1 MEMTK
6 YSVDADILEN
16 SYVDKMAN
24 ANFLFEQERNTIK
37 LNSFISECLCIAEGG
52 NIYDGIKAIN
62 EGISDKAE
70 SAWDK
75 VMDFLRR
82 MWGKFVE
89 NMTNLFNSNGYYLE
103 KYKDIILKKPIKFT
117 EKITMPNYFN
127 GIKNIVGVKI
137 PLLNVQ
143 SLERIPLNAEDKTG
157 MDNLRTEFMNA
168 WRNGKPADNP
178 NGKEFK
184 AWAVD
189 YFKGLGTGEVDFTAS
204 QINMTDMY
212 NFCHD
217 SKNITSTLEKDK
229 SAIERA
235 SKEFADEVKNVM
247 SKADKDGY
255 NTNDT
260 GEANDYDKAE
270 GKLVHTN
277 GSNYTYTITVN
288 NQVKSYNATSKKV
301 DGKWGVYLGNDYP
314 GNKSLVGELKDIVTN
329 DPNYE
334 LANKKSEEQQKTDNK
349 GTGNTAETTSNP
361 KINTNGNQRASNN
374 AKTSTKINTNGN
386 QRADNNAKTSGKTTE
401 APQVP
406 NLTGRGSVNSAYNQK
421 IKEESAF
428 IYSRVFDRYITEDEV
443 TYSGNG
449 DTTNN
454 TGTGG
459 GGTTAAAVTRA
470 NSADANANGRY
481 DVKGA
486 VNVKSTDKTI
496 EDKAKVWLGIA
507 TEVVTAKMTAVDAIN
522 KSFMQIIKNHVQY
535 YVGRTNIENDQA
547 ASQGTNYNNQSTGQD
562 NQAPAG
568 EKTGGQPEGQPQPD
582 SGGQPPADQNNK

>member
-6 YSVDADILEN
+6 YPVDADILEN
-16 SYVDKMAN
+16 SYVDKMAY

-37 LNSFISECLCIAEGG
+37 LNAFISECLCIAEGG

-62 EGISDKAE
+62 EGISDKAG

-235 SKEFADEVKNVM
+235 NKEFADEVKNVM

-260 GEANDYDKAE
+260 GEANDYDKAK
-270 GKLVHTN
+270 GNLVHTN

-288 NQVKSYNATSKKV
+288 NQVKSYNATSKKG
-301 DGKWGVYLGNDYP
+301 DQGWGIYLGNDYP
-314 GNKSLVGELKDIVTN
+314 GNKSLVGKELDAA
-329 DPNYE
+329 DPNLK
-334 LANKKSEEQQKTDNK
+334 LANEEKEAAEKQAAADAAKKKE
-349 GTGNTAETTSNP
+349 AETTSNS
-361 KINTNGNQRASNN
+361 KINTNGNQ
-374 AKTSTKINTNGN
+374 K
-386 QRADNNAKTSGKTTE
+386 ADNNAKTSGKTTE
-401 APQVP
+401 APQAL
-406 NLTGRGSVNSAYNQK
+406 NLTGRGSVNSAYNVHK
-421 IKEESAF
+421 NSAL

-454 TGTGG
+454 TGTGGG

-496 EDKAKVWLGIA
+496 EDKANVWLGIA
-507 TEVVTAKMTAVDAIN
+507 TEVVTAKMTAVEAIN

-547 ASQGTNYNNQSTGQD
+547 ARQGTNYNNQSTGQD
-562 NQAPAG
+562 NKAPAG
-568 EKTGGQPEGQPQPD
+568 GNTNGQPA

>member
-6 YSVDADILEN
+6 YPVDADILEN
-16 SYVDKMAN
+16 SYVDKMAY

-37 LNSFISECLCIAEGG
+37 LNAFISECLCIAEGG

-62 EGISDKAE
+62 EGISDKAG

-127 GIKNIVGVKI
+127 GIKNIVAVKI

-178 NGKEFK
+178 NGNEFK

-235 SKEFADEVKNVM
+235 NKEFADEVKNVM

-260 GEANDYDKAE
+260 GDANEYDKAK
-270 GKLVHTN
+270 GNLVHTN

-301 DGKWGVYLGNDYP
+301 DGKWGIYLGNDYP
-314 GNKSLVGELKDIVTN
+314 GNKSLVGELKDAN
-329 DPNYE
+329 DPNYN
-334 LANKKSEEQQKTDNK
+334 LAQKEKEAAEKQAAADAAEKKEAETSKEQQATTTPKDNE
-349 GTGNTAETTSNP
+349 TGNGAE
-361 KINTNGNQRASNN
+361 
-374 AKTSTKINTNGN
+374 AKAKKPTST
-386 QRADNNAKTSGKTTE
+386 
-401 APQVP
+401 
-406 NLTGRGSVNSAYNQK
+406 
-421 IKEESAF
+421 EEST
-428 IYSRVFDRYITEDEV
+428 YSRVFGRYITEDEV

-454 TGTGG
+454 TDTGG

-481 DVKGA
+481 NVKGA
-486 VNVKSTDKTI
+486 VNVNSTDKTI
-496 EDKAKVWLGIA
+496 EDKAKIWLGIA

-547 ASQGTNYNNQSTGQD
+547 ASQGTNYNNQSTEK
-562 NQAPAG
+562 NPAEQSSG
-568 EKTGGQPEGQPQPD
+568 GGDTGSEATGGTPEEK
-582 SGGQPPADQNNK
+582 NK

>member
-6 YSVDADILEN
+6 YPVDADILEN
-16 SYVDKMAN
+16 SYVDKMAY

-37 LNSFISECLCIAEGG
+37 LNAFISECLCIAEGG

-62 EGISDKAE
+62 EGISDKAG

-260 GEANDYDKAE
+260 GDANEYDKAK
-270 GKLVHTN
+270 GNLVHTN

-314 GNKSLVGELKDIVTN
+314 GNKSLVGE
-329 DPNYE
+329 
-334 LANKKSEEQQKTDNK
+334 
-349 GTGNTAETTSNP
+349 
-361 KINTNGNQRASNN
+361 
-374 AKTSTKINTNGN
+374 
-386 QRADNNAKTSGKTTE
+386 
-401 APQVP
+401 
-406 NLTGRGSVNSAYNQK
+406 
-421 IKEESAF
+421 
-428 IYSRVFDRYITEDEV
+428 
-443 TYSGNG
+443 
-449 DTTNN
+449 
-454 TGTGG
+454 
-459 GGTTAAAVTRA
+459 
-470 NSADANANGRY
+470 
-481 DVKGA
+481 
-486 VNVKSTDKTI
+486 
-496 EDKAKVWLGIA
+496 
-507 TEVVTAKMTAVDAIN
+507 
-522 KSFMQIIKNHVQY
+522 
-535 YVGRTNIENDQA
+535 
-547 ASQGTNYNNQSTGQD
+547 
-562 NQAPAG
+562 
-568 EKTGGQPEGQPQPD
+568 
-582 SGGQPPADQNNK
+582 

>member
-6 YSVDADILEN
+6 YPVDADILEN
-16 SYVDKMAN
+16 SYVDKMAY

-37 LNSFISECLCIAEGG
+37 LNAFISECLCIAEGG

-89 NMTNLFNSNGYYLE
+89 NMTKLFNSNGYYLE
-103 KYKDIILKKPIKFT
+103 KYKDIILKKPLKFT

-260 GEANDYDKAE
+260 GDANDYDKAD

-301 DGKWGVYLGNDYP
+301 NGKWGVYLGNDYP
-314 GNKSLVGELKDIVTN
+314 GNKSLVSELKDAN
-329 DPNYE
+329 DPNYN
-334 LANKKSEEQQKTDNK
+334 LAQKEKEAADAAKKKEAETPKDNE
-349 GTGNTAETTSNP
+349 TGNGAEAEAKKTTS
-361 KINTNGNQRASNN
+361 T
-374 AKTSTKINTNGN
+374 
-386 QRADNNAKTSGKTTE
+386 
-401 APQVP
+401 
-406 NLTGRGSVNSAYNQK
+406 
-421 IKEESAF
+421 EEST
-428 IYSRVFDRYITEDEV
+428 YSRVFGRYITEDEV
-443 TYSGNG
+443 TYSGNS

-454 TGTGG
+454 TGTDGG

-470 NSADANANGRY
+470 NSADANTNGRY
-481 DVKGA
+481 NVKGA
-486 VNVKSTDKTI
+486 VNVNSTDKTI
-496 EDKAKVWLGIA
+496 EDKAKIWLGIA

-547 ASQGTNYNNQSTGQD
+547 ASQGTNYNNQSTEKK
-562 NQAPAG
+562 PAEQSSG
-568 EKTGGQPEGQPQPD
+568 GGDTDSGATGGTPEEK
-582 SGGQPPADQNNK
+582 NK

>member
-6 YSVDADILEN
+6 YPVDADILEN
-16 SYVDKMAN
+16 SYVDKMAY
-24 ANFLFEQERNTIK
+24 ANFLFEQERNTNK
-37 LNSFISECLCIAEGG
+37 LNAFISECLCIAEGG
-52 NIYDGIKAIN
+52 NIYEGIKAIN

-89 NMTNLFNSNGYYLE
+89 NMTRLFNSNGYYLE
-103 KYKDIILKKPIKFT
+103 KYKDIILKKPLKFT

-137 PLLNVQ
+137 PQITVQ
-143 SLERIPLNAEDKTG
+143 SLDRVPLNTEDKTG
-157 MDNLRTEFMNA
+157 MDNLRTDFMNA
-168 WRNGKPADNP
+168 WRNGKPSDNP
-178 NGKEFK
+178 EGKEFK

-189 YFKGLGTGEVDFTAS
+189 YFKGLGKGEVDFTAS

-217 SKNITSTLEKDK
+217 TKNITSTLEKDK

-235 SKEFADEVKNVM
+235 SKEFADEVKNAM
-247 SKADKDGY
+247 SKADKDGTY
-255 NTNDT
+255 SSNAT

-288 NQVKSYNATSKKV
+288 NQVKSYNATSKKG
-301 DGKWGVYLGNDYP
+301 DQGWGIYLGNDYP
-314 GNKSLVGELKDIVTN
+314 GNKSLAAGLEKIDQA
-329 DPNYE
+329 DPNYK
-334 LANKKSEEQQKTDNK
+334 LAHQPETKTDANGK
-349 GTGNTAETTSNP
+349 GGTP
-361 KINTNGNQRASNN
+361 V
-374 AKTSTKINTNGN
+374 
-386 QRADNNAKTSGKTTE
+386 SGKTSE
-401 APQVP
+401 
-406 NLTGRGSVNSAYNQK
+406 NTGGKA
-421 IKEESAF
+421 EEETPEKGEST
-428 IYSRVFDRYITEDEV
+428 YSRVYGRYITESDNP
-443 TYSGNG
+443 TSGG
-449 DTTNN
+449 N
-454 TGTGG
+454 TSTGGG
-459 GGTTAAAVTRA
+459 GGTTAAAVARA
-470 NSADANANGRY
+470 SSADANTNGRY

-496 EDKAKVWLGIA
+496 EDKANIWLGIA

-535 YVGRTNIENDQA
+535 YVGKTDTEN
-547 ASQGTNYNNQSTGQD
+547 
-562 NQAPAG
+562 NQAPRQGTDYNQPQQNNQASKE
-568 EKTGGQPEGQPQPD
+568 EKTTEQ
-582 SGGQPPADQNNK
+582 PADQADKK

>member
-6 YSVDADILEN
+6 YPVDADILEN
-16 SYVDKMAN
+16 SYVDKMAY

-37 LNSFISECLCIAEGG
+37 LNAFISEYLCIAEGG

-62 EGISDKAE
+62 EGISDKAG

-89 NMTNLFNSNGYYLE
+89 NMTNLFNSNGYCLE

-235 SKEFADEVKNVM
+235 SKEFADEVKNTM

-260 GEANDYDKAE
+260 GDANDYDKAD

-314 GNKSLVGELKDIVTN
+314 GNKSLVGELKDTN
-329 DPNYE
+329 DPNYN
-334 LANKKSEEQQKTDNK
+334 LAQKEKEAADVAKKKE
-349 GTGNTAETTSNP
+349 AETTKEQQATTTP
-361 KINTNGNQRASNN
+361 KNNETGNGAEAE
-374 AKTSTKINTNGN
+374 AKKPTST
-386 QRADNNAKTSGKTTE
+386 
-401 APQVP
+401 
-406 NLTGRGSVNSAYNQK
+406 
-421 IKEESAF
+421 EEST
-428 IYSRVFDRYITEDEV
+428 YSRVFDRYITEDEV

-454 TGTGG
+454 TGTDGG

-470 NSADANANGRY
+470 NSADANTNGRY
-481 DVKGA
+481 NVKGA
-486 VNVKSTDKTI
+486 VNVNSTDKTI
-496 EDKAKVWLGIA
+496 EDKAKIWLGIA

-535 YVGRTNIENDQA
+535 YVGRTNIENDHA
-547 ASQGTNYNNQSTGQD
+547 ASQGTNYNNQSTEKN
-562 NQAPAG
+562 NQTP
-568 EKTGGQPEGQPQPD
+568 TGGNTNGQPA
-582 SGGQPPADQNNK
+582 SEGQPPANQNGGGQ

>member
-6 YSVDADILEN
+6 YPVDADILEN
-16 SYVDKMAN
+16 SYVDKMAY

-37 LNSFISECLCIAEGG
+37 LNAFISECLCIAEGG

-62 EGISDKAE
+62 EGISDKAG

-168 WRNGKPADNP
+168 WKNGKPADNP

-235 SKEFADEVKNVM
+235 NKEFADEVKNVM

-314 GNKSLVGELKDIVTN
+314 GNKSLVGELTDAN
-329 DPNYE
+329 DPNYN
-334 LANKKSEEQQKTDNK
+334 LAQKEKEAAEKQAAADDAAKKKE
-349 GTGNTAETTSNP
+349 AETTSN
-361 KINTNGNQRASNN
+361 
-374 AKTSTKINTNGN
+374 TKINTNGN
-386 QRADNNAKTSGKTTE
+386 QKADNNAKTSGKTTE

-470 NSADANANGRY
+470 NSADATANGRY
-481 DVKGA
+481 NVKGA
-486 VNVKSTDKTI
+486 VNVNSTDKTI
-496 EDKAKVWLGIA
+496 EDKAKIWLGIA

-547 ASQGTNYNNQSTGQD
+547 ASQGTNYNNQSTEKK
-562 NQAPAG
+562 PAEQSSG
-568 EKTGGQPEGQPQPD
+568 GGDTGSEATGGTPEEK
-582 SGGQPPADQNNK
+582 NK

>member
-6 YSVDADILEN
+6 YPVDADILEN
-16 SYVDKMAN
+16 SYVDKMAY

-37 LNSFISECLCIAEGG
+37 LNAFISECLCIAEGG

-62 EGISDKAE
+62 EGISDKAG

-235 SKEFADEVKNVM
+235 NKEFADEVKNVM

-314 GNKSLVGELKDIVTN
+314 GNKSLVGELEDAN
-329 DPNYE
+329 DPNYN
-334 LANKKSEEQQKTDNK
+334 LAQKEKEAAEKQAAADDAAKKKE
-349 GTGNTAETTSNP
+349 AETTSN
-361 KINTNGNQRASNN
+361 
-374 AKTSTKINTNGN
+374 TKINTNGN
-386 QRADNNAKTSGKTTE
+386 QKADNNAKTSGKTTE

-470 NSADANANGRY
+470 NNADANTNGRY
-481 DVKGA
+481 NVKGA
-486 VNVKSTDKTI
+486 VNVNSTDKTI
-496 EDKAKVWLGIA
+496 EDKAKIWLGIA

-547 ASQGTNYNNQSTGQD
+547 ASQGTNYNNQSTEKK
-562 NQAPAG
+562 PAEQSSG
-568 EKTGGQPEGQPQPD
+568 GGDTGSEATGGTPEEK
-582 SGGQPPADQNNK
+582 NK

>member
-6 YSVDADILEN
+6 YPVDADILEN
-16 SYVDKMAN
+16 SYVDKMAY

-37 LNSFISECLCIAEGG
+37 LNAFISECLCIAEGG

-62 EGISDKAE
+62 EGISDKAG

-168 WRNGKPADNP
+168 WKNGKPADNP

-189 YFKGLGTGEVDFTAS
+189 YFKGLGNSEVDFTAS

-235 SKEFADEVKNVM
+235 NKEFADEVKNVM

-260 GEANDYDKAE
+260 GDANEYDKAK

-314 GNKSLVGELKDIVTN
+314 GNKSLVGELKDAN
-329 DPNYE
+329 DPNYN
-334 LANKKSEEQQKTDNK
+334 LAQKEKEAAEKQAAADAAKKKGAETSEGQQATENNE
-349 GTGNTAETTSNP
+349 TGNGTEAEAKKTTSP
-361 KINTNGNQRASNN
+361 
-374 AKTSTKINTNGN
+374 
-386 QRADNNAKTSGKTTE
+386 
-401 APQVP
+401 
-406 NLTGRGSVNSAYNQK
+406 
-421 IKEESAF
+421 EEST
-428 IYSRVFDRYITEDEV
+428 YSRVFDRYITEDEV

-454 TGTGG
+454 TGTGGG

-496 EDKAKVWLGIA
+496 EDKAKIWLGIA

-547 ASQGTNYNNQSTGQD
+547 ASQGTNYNNQSTEKN
-562 NQAPAG
+562 NQTSTG
-568 EKTGGQPEGQPQPD
+568 EKSTEQSSGEGGTPEK
-582 SGGQPPADQNNK
+582 NK

>member
-6 YSVDADILEN
+6 YPVDADILEN
-16 SYVDKMAN
+16 SYVDKMAY

-37 LNSFISECLCIAEGG
+37 LNAFISECLCIAEGG

-89 NMTNLFNSNGYYLE
+89 NMTRLFNSNGYYLE

-235 SKEFADEVKNVM
+235 NKEFADEVKNVM
-247 SKADKDGY
+247 SKAEKDGY

-260 GEANDYDKAE
+260 GDANEYDKAK
-270 GKLVHTN
+270 GNLVHTN

-301 DGKWGVYLGNDYP
+301 DGKWGIYLGNDYP
-314 GNKSLVGELKDIVTN
+314 GNKSLVGELTDAN
-329 DPNYE
+329 DPNYN
-334 LANKKSEEQQKTDNK
+334 LAQKEKEAEPPKVQQATTTTKNNE
-349 GTGNTAETTSNP
+349 TGNGAEV
-361 KINTNGNQRASNN
+361 K
-374 AKTSTKINTNGN
+374 AKEPTST
-386 QRADNNAKTSGKTTE
+386 
-401 APQVP
+401 
-406 NLTGRGSVNSAYNQK
+406 
-421 IKEESAF
+421 EEST
-428 IYSRVFDRYITEDEV
+428 YSRVFDRYITEDEV

-454 TGTGG
+454 TGTDGG

-470 NSADANANGRY
+470 NSANANANGRY

-496 EDKAKVWLGIA
+496 EDKANVWLGIA

-547 ASQGTNYNNQSTGQD
+547 ARQGTNYNNQSTEKK
-562 NQAPAG
+562 PAEQSSG
-568 EKTGGQPEGQPQPD
+568 GGDTGSEATGGTPEEK
-582 SGGQPPADQNNK
+582 NK

>member
-6 YSVDADILEN
+6 YPVDADILEN
-16 SYVDKMAN
+16 SYVDKMAY

-37 LNSFISECLCIAEGG
+37 LNAFISECLCIAEGG

-62 EGISDKAE
+62 EGISDKAG

-314 GNKSLVGELKDIVTN
+314 GNKSLVGELEDAN
-329 DPNYE
+329 DPNYN
-334 LANKKSEEQQKTDNK
+334 LAQKEKEAAEKQAAADAAKKKEAETSEGQQATTTPKDNE
-349 GTGNTAETTSNP
+349 TGNGAE
-361 KINTNGNQRASNN
+361 
-374 AKTSTKINTNGN
+374 AKAKKPTST
-386 QRADNNAKTSGKTTE
+386 
-401 APQVP
+401 
-406 NLTGRGSVNSAYNQK
+406 
-421 IKEESAF
+421 EEST
-428 IYSRVFDRYITEDEV
+428 YSRVFGRYITEDEV

-454 TGTGG
+454 TGTDGG

-481 DVKGA
+481 NVKGA
-486 VNVKSTDKTI
+486 VNVNSTDKTI
-496 EDKAKVWLGIA
+496 EDKAKIWLGIA

-547 ASQGTNYNNQSTGQD
+547 ASQGTNYNNQSTEKK
-562 NQAPAG
+562 PAEQSSG
-568 EKTGGQPEGQPQPD
+568 GGDTGSEATGGTPEEK
-582 SGGQPPADQNNK
+582 NK

>member
-6 YSVDADILEN
+6 YPVDADILEN
-16 SYVDKMAN
+16 SYVDKMAY

-37 LNSFISECLCIAEGG
+37 LNAFISECLCIAEGG

-62 EGISDKAE
+62 EGISDKAG

-189 YFKGLGTGEVDFTAS
+189 YFKGLGTSEVDFTAS

-235 SKEFADEVKNVM
+235 NKEFADEVKNVM

-260 GEANDYDKAE
+260 GDANDYDKAD

-314 GNKSLVGELKDIVTN
+314 GNKSLVGELKDAN
-329 DPNYE
+329 DPNYN
-334 LANKKSEEQQKTDNK
+334 LAQKEKEAAEKQAAADAAKKKE
-349 GTGNTAETTSNP
+349 AETTSNP
-361 KINTNGNQRASNN
+361 KINTNGNQ
-374 AKTSTKINTNGN
+374 K
-386 QRADNNAKTSGKTTE
+386 ADNNAKTSGKTTE
-401 APQVP
+401 TPVV
-406 NLTGRGSVNSAYNQK
+406 NLTGKGNVNSAYNQK
-421 IKEESAF
+421 QKIQDSAF
-428 IYSRVFDRYITEDEV
+428 IYSRVFGRYITEDEV

-454 TGTGG
+454 TGTGGG

-496 EDKAKVWLGIA
+496 EDKANVWLGIA
-507 TEVVTAKMTAVDAIN
+507 TEVVTAKMTAVEAIN

-547 ASQGTNYNNQSTGQD
+547 ASQGTNYNNQSTEKNNQT
-562 NQAPAG
+562 QAPT
-568 EKTGGQPEGQPQPD
+568 EKKTDGQPD
-582 SGGQPPADQNNK
+582 DQAGKK

>member
-6 YSVDADILEN
+6 YPVDADILEN
-16 SYVDKMAN
+16 SYVDKMAY

-37 LNSFISECLCIAEGG
+37 LNAFISECLCIAEGG

-62 EGISDKAE
+62 EGISDKAG

-235 SKEFADEVKNVM
+235 NKEFADEVKNVM

-314 GNKSLVGELKDIVTN
+314 GNKSLVGELEDAN
-329 DPNYE
+329 DPNYN
-334 LANKKSEEQQKTDNK
+334 LAQKEKEAAEKQAAADDAAKKKE
-349 GTGNTAETTSNP
+349 AETTSN
-361 KINTNGNQRASNN
+361 
-374 AKTSTKINTNGN
+374 TKINTNGN
-386 QRADNNAKTSGKTTE
+386 QKADNNAKTSGKTTE

-454 TGTGG
+454 TGTDGG

-496 EDKAKVWLGIA
+496 EDKANVWLGIA
-507 TEVVTAKMTAVDAIN
+507 TEVVTAKMTAVEAIN

-547 ASQGTNYNNQSTGQD
+547 ARQGTNYNTNSNNNNNQQPPT
-562 NQAPAG
+562 QAPAG
-568 EKTGGQPEGQPQPD
+568 GTPVGQPQPAA
-582 SGGQPPADQNNK
+582 GGGAGGEQK

>member
-6 YSVDADILEN
+6 YPVDADILEN
-16 SYVDKMAN
+16 SYVDKMAY

-37 LNSFISECLCIAEGG
+37 LNAFISECLCIAEGG

-168 WRNGKPADNP
+168 WKNGKPADNP

-235 SKEFADEVKNVM
+235 NKEFADEVKNVM
-247 SKADKDGY
+247 SKAEKDGY

-260 GEANDYDKAE
+260 GDANDYDKAD

-314 GNKSLVGELKDIVTN
+314 GNKSLVGELKDAN
-329 DPNYE
+329 DPNYN
-334 LANKKSEEQQKTDNK
+334 LAQKEKEAADAAKKKEAETHKEQQTTTTPKDNE
-349 GTGNTAETTSNP
+349 TGNGAE
-361 KINTNGNQRASNN
+361 AE
-374 AKTSTKINTNGN
+374 AKKPTST
-386 QRADNNAKTSGKTTE
+386 
-401 APQVP
+401 
-406 NLTGRGSVNSAYNQK
+406 
-421 IKEESAF
+421 EEST
-428 IYSRVFDRYITEDEV
+428 YSRVFGRYITEGEV
-443 TYSGNG
+443 TGTDG
-449 DTTNN
+449 GGGTNN
-454 TGTGG
+454 TGTGTDGG

-496 EDKAKVWLGIA
+496 EDKANVWLGIA
-507 TEVVTAKMTAVDAIN
+507 TEVVTAKMTAVEAIN

-547 ASQGTNYNNQSTGQD
+547 ARQGTNYNNQTSTGEKPAEQSSGKE
-562 NQAPAG
+562 NAG
-568 EKTGGQPEGQPQPD
+568 EKEAKGET
-582 SGGQPPADQNNK
+582 PPADQNK

>member
-6 YSVDADILEN
+6 YPVDADILEN
-16 SYVDKMAN
+16 SYVDKMAY

-37 LNSFISECLCIAEGG
+37 LNAFISECLCIAEGG

-62 EGISDKAE
+62 EGISDKAG

-117 EKITMPNYFN
+117 EKITMPNYFD

-235 SKEFADEVKNVM
+235 NKEFADEVKNVM

-260 GEANDYDKAE
+260 GEANDYDKAD

-301 DGKWGVYLGNDYP
+301 GDKWGVYLGNDYP
-314 GNKSLVGELKDIVTN
+314 GNKSLVGEKLDEA
-329 DPNYE
+329 DPNYK
-334 LANKKSEEQQKTDNK
+334 LAHQPENKENNEEKPAGGGDG
-349 GTGNTAETTSNP
+349 GTPNPNP
-361 KINTNGNQRASNN
+361 KPNGDGTPE
-374 AKTSTKINTNGN
+374 KKEST
-386 QRADNNAKTSGKTTE
+386 
-401 APQVP
+401 
-406 NLTGRGSVNSAYNQK
+406 
-421 IKEESAF
+421 
-428 IYSRVFDRYITEDEV
+428 YSRVYGRYITEAEV

-454 TGTGG
+454 TGTDGG

-470 NSADANANGRY
+470 NSADVNANGRY

-496 EDKAKVWLGIA
+496 EDKANVWLGIA
-507 TEVVTAKMTAVDAIN
+507 TEVVTAKMTAVEAIN

-547 ASQGTNYNNQSTGQD
+547 ARQGTNYNTNSNNNNNNQQPTT
-562 NQAPAG
+562 QAPAG
-568 EKTGGQPEGQPQPD
+568 GTPAAGGGA
-582 SGGQPPADQNNK
+582 GGEQK

>member
-6 YSVDADILEN
+6 YPVDADILEN
-16 SYVDKMAN
+16 SYVDKMAY

-37 LNSFISECLCIAEGG
+37 LNAFISECLCIAEGG

-62 EGISDKAE
+62 EGISDKAG

-127 GIKNIVGVKI
+127 GIKNIVAVKI

-168 WRNGKPADNP
+168 WRNGKPTDNP

-217 SKNITSTLEKDK
+217 TKNITSTLEKDK

-235 SKEFADEVKNVM
+235 NKEFADEVKNVM
-247 SKADKDGY
+247 SKAEKDGTY
-255 NTNDT
+255 SSNNTGD
-260 GEANDYDKAE
+260 ANEYDKAK
-270 GKLVHTN
+270 GNLVHTN

-314 GNKSLVGELKDIVTN
+314 GNKSLVGELTDAN
-329 DPNYE
+329 DPNYN
-334 LANKKSEEQQKTDNK
+334 LAQKEKEAAEKQAAADAAKKKEAEPPKGQQATTTTKNNE
-349 GTGNTAETTSNP
+349 TGNGAE
-361 KINTNGNQRASNN
+361 
-374 AKTSTKINTNGN
+374 AKAKEPTST
-386 QRADNNAKTSGKTTE
+386 
-401 APQVP
+401 
-406 NLTGRGSVNSAYNQK
+406 
-421 IKEESAF
+421 EEST
-428 IYSRVFDRYITEDEV
+428 YSRVFDRYITEDEV

-454 TGTGG
+454 TGTDGG

-470 NSADANANGRY
+470 NSANANANGRY

-496 EDKAKVWLGIA
+496 EDKANVWLGIA
-507 TEVVTAKMTAVDAIN
+507 TEVVTAKMTAVEAIN

-547 ASQGTNYNNQSTGQD
+547 ARQGTNYNNQSTEKK
-562 NQAPAG
+562 PAEQSSG
-568 EKTGGQPEGQPQPD
+568 GGDTGSEATGGTPEEK
-582 SGGQPPADQNNK
+582 NK

>member
-6 YSVDADILEN
+6 YPVDADILEN
-16 SYVDKMAN
+16 SYVDKMAY

-37 LNSFISECLCIAEGG
+37 LNAFISECLCIAEGG

-62 EGISDKAE
+62 EGISDKAG

-127 GIKNIVGVKI
+127 GIKNIVAVKI

-168 WRNGKPADNP
+168 WRNGKPTDNP

-189 YFKGLGTGEVDFTAS
+189 YFKGLGKGEVDFTAS

-217 SKNITSTLEKDK
+217 TKNITSTLEKDK

-235 SKEFADEVKNVM
+235 NKEFADEVKNAM
-247 SKADKDGY
+247 SKADKDGTY
-255 NTNDT
+255 STNDT
-260 GEANDYDKAE
+260 GDANEYDKAK
-270 GKLVHTN
+270 GNLVHTN

-288 NQVKSYNATSKKV
+288 NQVKSYNATSKKG
-301 DGKWGVYLGNDYP
+301 DQGWGIYLGNDYP
-314 GNKSLVGELKDIVTN
+314 GNKSLVGKELDAA
-329 DPNYE
+329 DPNLK
-334 LANKKSEEQQKTDNK
+334 LANEENK
-349 GTGNTAETTSNP
+349 RQDTGSGGTENQAKNPP
-361 KINTNGNQRASNN
+361 KINTNGNQKPINNANPSSNN
-374 AKTSTKINTNGN
+374 NTEK
-386 QRADNNAKTSGKTTE
+386 AS
-401 APQVP
+401 VV
-406 NLTGRGSVNSAYNQK
+406 NLTGKGSVNSAYNVHQN
-421 IKEESAF
+421 SAL

-454 TGTGG
+454 TGTDGG

-496 EDKAKVWLGIA
+496 EDKAKIWLGIA

-547 ASQGTNYNNQSTGQD
+547 ASQGTNYNNQSTEKN
-562 NQAPAG
+562 NQTSTG
-568 EKTGGQPEGQPQPD
+568 EKSTEQSSGEGGTPEEK
-582 SGGQPPADQNNK
+582 NK

>member
-6 YSVDADILEN
+6 YPVDADILEN
-16 SYVDKMAN
+16 SYVDKMAY

-37 LNSFISECLCIAEGG
+37 LNAFISECLCIAEGG

-62 EGISDKAE
+62 EGISDKAG

-127 GIKNIVGVKI
+127 GIKNIVAVKI

-168 WRNGKPADNP
+168 WKNGKPADNP
-178 NGKEFK
+178 DGKEFK
-184 AWAVD
+184 SWAVD

-217 SKNITSTLEKDK
+217 TKNITSTLEKDK

-235 SKEFADEVKNVM
+235 NKEFADEVKNAM
-247 SKADKDGY
+247 SKADKDGTY
-255 NTNDT
+255 STNDT
-260 GEANDYDKAE
+260 GDANEYDKAK
-270 GKLVHTN
+270 GNLVHTN

-301 DGKWGVYLGNDYP
+301 GDKWGIYLGNDYP
-314 GNKSLVGELKDIVTN
+314 GNKSLVGEKLDDA
-329 DPNYE
+329 DPN
-334 LANKKSEEQQKTDNK
+334 LKTANKEKEAAEKQAAAEADAAKKKEAETPKDNE
-349 GTGNTAETTSNP
+349 TGNGAETTSN
-361 KINTNGNQRASNN
+361 
-374 AKTSTKINTNGN
+374 TKINTNGN
-386 QRADNNAKTSGKTTE
+386 Q
-401 APQVP
+401 
-406 NLTGRGSVNSAYNQK
+406 K
-421 IKEESAF
+421 IKESAF

-454 TGTGG
+454 TGTDGG
-459 GGTTAAAVTRA
+459 GGTTVAATTRQA
-470 NSADANANGRY
+470 SADANTNGRY

-496 EDKAKVWLGIA
+496 EDKANVWLGIA
-507 TEVVTAKMTAVDAIN
+507 TEVVTAKMTAVEAIN
-522 KSFMQIIKNHVQY
+522 KSFMQIIKSHVQY
-535 YVGRTNIENDQA
+535 YVGRTDIENDQA
-547 ASQGTNYNNQSTGQD
+547 SRQGTDYSKYRQDNNQTQQNTQASTGENAD
-562 NQAPAG
+562 
-568 EKTGGQPEGQPQPD
+568 KQPD
-582 SGGQPPADQNNK
+582 DQGGK

>member
-6 YSVDADILEN
+6 YPVDADILEN
-16 SYVDKMAN
+16 SYVDKMAY

-37 LNSFISECLCIAEGG
+37 LNAFISECLCIAEGG

-62 EGISDKAE
+62 EGISDKAG

-127 GIKNIVGVKI
+127 GIKNIVGIKI

-189 YFKGLGTGEVDFTAS
+189 YFKGLGKGEVDFTAS

-235 SKEFADEVKNVM
+235 SKEFADEVKNAM
-247 SKADKDGY
+247 SKADKDGTY
-255 NTNDT
+255 SSNAT
-260 GEANDYDKAE
+260 GEANEYDKAE

-288 NQVKSYNATSKKV
+288 NQVKSYNATSKKG
-301 DGKWGVYLGNDYP
+301 DQGWGIYLGNDYP
-314 GNKSLVGELKDIVTN
+314 GNKSLVGKELN
-329 DPNYE
+329 AADPNLK
-334 LANKKSEEQQKTDNK
+334 LAQKEKEAAEKQAAADAAKEQQATTTTKNNE
-349 GTGNTAETTSNP
+349 TGNGTEAE
-361 KINTNGNQRASNN
+361 
-374 AKTSTKINTNGN
+374 AKKPTST
-386 QRADNNAKTSGKTTE
+386 
-401 APQVP
+401 
-406 NLTGRGSVNSAYNQK
+406 
-421 IKEESAF
+421 EEST
-428 IYSRVFDRYITEDEV
+428 YSRVFDRYITEDEV

-449 DTTNN
+449 GGTTNN
-454 TGTGG
+454 TGTDGG

-470 NSADANANGRY
+470 NSANANANGRY

-496 EDKAKVWLGIA
+496 EDKANVWLGIA
-507 TEVVTAKMTAVDAIN
+507 TEVVTAKMTAVEAIN

-547 ASQGTNYNNQSTGQD
+547 ASQGTNYNNQTSTGEK
-562 NQAPAG
+562 PA
-568 EKTGGQPEGQPQPD
+568 E
-582 SGGQPPADQNNK
+582 

>member
-6 YSVDADILEN
+6 YPVDADILEN
-16 SYVDKMAN
+16 SYVDKMAY

-37 LNSFISECLCIAEGG
+37 LNAFISECLCIAEGE

-62 EGISDKAE
+62 EGISDKAG

-127 GIKNIVGVKI
+127 GIKNIVAVKI

-235 SKEFADEVKNVM
+235 NKEFADEVKNVM
-247 SKADKDGY
+247 SKADKDGTY
-255 NTNDT
+255 STNDT
-260 GEANDYDKAE
+260 GDANEYDKAK
-270 GKLVHTN
+270 GNLVHTN

-314 GNKSLVGELKDIVTN
+314 GNKSLVGELEDAN
-329 DPNYE
+329 DPNYN
-334 LANKKSEEQQKTDNK
+334 LAQKEKEAAEKQAAADAAKKKEAETSEGQQATTPPKDNE
-349 GTGNTAETTSNP
+349 TGNGAEAEAKKTTSP
-361 KINTNGNQRASNN
+361 
-374 AKTSTKINTNGN
+374 
-386 QRADNNAKTSGKTTE
+386 
-401 APQVP
+401 
-406 NLTGRGSVNSAYNQK
+406 
-421 IKEESAF
+421 EEST
-428 IYSRVFDRYITEDEV
+428 YSRVFGRYITEDEV

-481 DVKGA
+481 NVKGA
-486 VNVKSTDKTI
+486 VNVNSTDKTI
-496 EDKAKVWLGIA
+496 EDKAKIWLGIA

-547 ASQGTNYNNQSTGQD
+547 ASQGTNYNNQST
-562 NQAPAG
+562 
-568 EKTGGQPEGQPQPD
+568 EKKPVEQSSGGGDTGSEATGGTPEEK
-582 SGGQPPADQNNK
+582 NK

>member
-6 YSVDADILEN
+6 YPVDADILEN
-16 SYVDKMAN
+16 SYVDKMAY

-37 LNSFISECLCIAEGG
+37 LNAFISECLCIAEGG

-127 GIKNIVGVKI
+127 GIKNIVAVKI

-235 SKEFADEVKNVM
+235 NKEFADEVKNVM

-314 GNKSLVGELKDIVTN
+314 GNKSLVGEKLDEA
-329 DPNYE
+329 DPNLKIAQKE
-334 LANKKSEEQQKTDNK
+334 KEAAEKQAAAADAAKKNAETSEEQQNIIIPEDNE
-349 GTGNTAETTSNP
+349 TGNGAE
-361 KINTNGNQRASNN
+361 ASDN
-374 AKTSTKINTNGN
+374 ADKNKK
-386 QRADNNAKTSGKTTE
+386 QQVEHNAAT
-401 APQVP
+401 
-406 NLTGRGSVNSAYNQK
+406 
-421 IKEESAF
+421 
-428 IYSRVFDRYITEDEV
+428 YSRVFGRYITEDEV

-481 DVKGA
+481 NVKGA
-486 VNVKSTDKTI
+486 VNVNSTDKTI
-496 EDKAKVWLGIA
+496 EDKAKIWLGIA

-547 ASQGTNYNNQSTGQD
+547 ARQGTNYNNQQQD
-562 NQAPAG
+562 TKAPVEGKTDEQPADKAG
-568 EKTGGQPEGQPQPD
+568 GGQPQSTG
-582 SGGQPPADQNNK
+582 GGQPTGGA

>member
-6 YSVDADILEN
+6 YPVDADILEN
-16 SYVDKMAN
+16 SYVDKMAY

-37 LNSFISECLCIAEGG
+37 LNAFISECLCIAEGG

-62 EGISDKAE
+62 EGISDKAG

-168 WRNGKPADNP
+168 WKNGKPADNP

-235 SKEFADEVKNVM
+235 NKEFADEVKNVM

-260 GEANDYDKAE
+260 GNANDYDKAD

-301 DGKWGVYLGNDYP
+301 DGKWGVYLGKDYP
-314 GNKSLVGELKDIVTN
+314 GNKSLVGELKDDD
-329 DPNYE
+329 DPNYN
-334 LANKKSEEQQKTDNK
+334 LAQKEKEAAEKQAADDAAKKKEAETPKEQQATTTPKKNNE
-349 GTGNTAETTSNP
+349 TGNGAEAKAKNP
-361 KINTNGNQRASNN
+361 
-374 AKTSTKINTNGN
+374 TST
-386 QRADNNAKTSGKTTE
+386 
-401 APQVP
+401 
-406 NLTGRGSVNSAYNQK
+406 
-421 IKEESAF
+421 EEST
-428 IYSRVFDRYITEDEV
+428 YSRVFDRYITEDEV

-449 DTTNN
+449 GGTTNN
-454 TGTGG
+454 TGTDGG

-496 EDKAKVWLGIA
+496 EDKANVWLGIA
-507 TEVVTAKMTAVDAIN
+507 TEVVTAKMTAVEAIN

-547 ASQGTNYNNQSTGQD
+547 ARQGTNYNNQTSTGE
-562 NQAPAG
+562 NPAEQSSG
-568 EKTGGQPEGQPQPD
+568 GGNTNGQPA
-582 SGGQPPADQNNK
+582 SGGQPSADQNK

>member
-6 YSVDADILEN
+6 YPVDADILKN
-16 SYVDKMAN
+16 RYVDKMAY
-24 ANFLFEQERNTIK
+24 ANFLFVLERITIK
-37 LNSFISECLCIAEGG
+37 LNAFISECLCIAEGG

-62 EGISDKAE
+62 EGISDKAG

-235 SKEFADEVKNVM
+235 NKEFADEVKNVM

-314 GNKSLVGELKDIVTN
+314 GNKSLVGELEDAN
-329 DPNYE
+329 DPNYN
-334 LANKKSEEQQKTDNK
+334 LAQKEKEAAEKQAAADDAAKKKE
-349 GTGNTAETTSNP
+349 AETTSN
-361 KINTNGNQRASNN
+361 
-374 AKTSTKINTNGN
+374 TKINTNGN

-406 NLTGRGSVNSAYNQK
+406 NLTARGSVNSAYNQK

-459 GGTTAAAVTRA
+459 GGTTAAAATRA

>member
-6 YSVDADILEN
+6 YPVDADILEN
-16 SYVDKMAN
+16 SYVDKMAY

-37 LNSFISECLCIAEGG
+37 LNAFISECLCIAEGG

-62 EGISDKAE
+62 EGISDKAG

-127 GIKNIVGVKI
+127 GIKNIVAVKI

-189 YFKGLGTGEVDFTAS
+189 YFKGLGTSEVDFTAS

-217 SKNITSTLEKDK
+217 TKNITSTLEKDK

-235 SKEFADEVKNVM
+235 NKEFADEVKNAM
-247 SKADKDGY
+247 SKAEKDGTY
-255 NTNDT
+255 SSNNT
-260 GEANDYDKAE
+260 GEANEYDKAK
-270 GKLVHTN
+270 GNLVHTN

-288 NQVKSYNATSKKV
+288 NQVKSYNATSKKG
-301 DGKWGVYLGNDYP
+301 DQGWGIYLGNDYP
-314 GNKSLVGELKDIVTN
+314 GNKSLVGKELDAA
-329 DPNYE
+329 DPNLK
-334 LANKKSEEQQKTDNK
+334 LANEENK
-349 GTGNTAETTSNP
+349 RQGTGSGGTENQAKNPP
-361 KINTNGNQRASNN
+361 KINTNGNQTPINNANPSSNN
-374 AKTSTKINTNGN
+374 NT
-386 QRADNNAKTSGKTTE
+386 GKT
-401 APQVP
+401 PVV
-406 NLTGRGSVNSAYNQK
+406 NLTGKGKVNSAYNVHQN
-421 IKEESAF
+421 SAL

-454 TGTGG
+454 TGTDGG
-459 GGTTAAAVTRA
+459 GGTTVAATTRQA
-470 NSADANANGRY
+470 SADANTNGRY

-496 EDKAKVWLGIA
+496 EDKANVWLGIA
-507 TEVVTAKMTAVDAIN
+507 TEVVTAKMTAVEAIN
-522 KSFMQIIKNHVQY
+522 KSFMQIIKSHVQY
-535 YVGRTNIENDQA
+535 YVGRTDIENDQA
-547 ASQGTNYNNQSTGQD
+547 SRQGTDYSKYRQDNNQTQTPTGS
-562 NQAPAG
+562 NGTTAATG
-568 EKTGGQPEGQPQPD
+568 ATGGQNPASPQG
-582 SGGQPPADQNNK
+582 GGQ

>member
-6 YSVDADILEN
+6 YPVDADILEN
-16 SYVDKMAN
+16 SYVDKMAY
-24 ANFLFEQERNTIK
+24 ANFLFEQERNIIK
-37 LNSFISECLCIAEGG
+37 LNAFISECLCIAEGG

-235 SKEFADEVKNVM
+235 NKEFADEVKNVM

-260 GEANDYDKAE
+260 GEANDYDKAK
-270 GKLVHTN
+270 GNLVHTN

-301 DGKWGVYLGNDYP
+301 DGKWGIYLGNDYP
-314 GNKSLVGELKDIVTN
+314 GNKSLVGELKDAN
-329 DPNYE
+329 DPNYN
-334 LANKKSEEQQKTDNK
+334 LAQKEKEAAEKQAAADAAKKK
-349 GTGNTAETTSNP
+349 GAETSEGQQATTTTKDNEAGDGVEASDNAD
-361 KINTNGNQRASNN
+361 KNKNQQVEHN
-374 AKTSTKINTNGN
+374 AAT
-386 QRADNNAKTSGKTTE
+386 
-401 APQVP
+401 
-406 NLTGRGSVNSAYNQK
+406 
-421 IKEESAF
+421 
-428 IYSRVFDRYITEDEV
+428 YSRVFGRYITEDEV

-454 TGTGG
+454 TGTDGG

-496 EDKAKVWLGIA
+496 EDKANVWLGIA
-507 TEVVTAKMTAVDAIN
+507 TEVVTAKMTAVEAIN

-547 ASQGTNYNNQSTGQD
+547 ARQGTNYNNQSTGQD
-562 NQAPAG
+562 NKAPAG
-568 EKTGGQPEGQPQPD
+568 EKTGGQPEGQPQPAA
-582 SGGQPPADQNNK
+582 GGQPAGGGQQ

>member
-6 YSVDADILEN
+6 YPVDADILEN
-16 SYVDKMAN
+16 SYVDKMAY

-37 LNSFISECLCIAEGG
+37 LNAFISECLCIAEGG

-62 EGISDKAE
+62 EGISDKAG

-127 GIKNIVGVKI
+127 GIKNIVAVKI

-235 SKEFADEVKNVM
+235 NKEFADEVKNVM

-260 GEANDYDKAE
+260 GEANDYDKAK

-314 GNKSLVGELKDIVTN
+314 GNKSLVGELEDAN
-329 DPNYE
+329 DPNYN
-334 LANKKSEEQQKTDNK
+334 LAQKEKEAAEKQAAADAAKKKEAETSEGQQATTTPKDNE
-349 GTGNTAETTSNP
+349 TGNGAE
-361 KINTNGNQRASNN
+361 
-374 AKTSTKINTNGN
+374 AKAKKPTST
-386 QRADNNAKTSGKTTE
+386 
-401 APQVP
+401 
-406 NLTGRGSVNSAYNQK
+406 
-421 IKEESAF
+421 EEST
-428 IYSRVFDRYITEDEV
+428 YSRVFGRYITEDEV

-454 TGTGG
+454 TDTGGG
-459 GGTTAAAVTRA
+459 GGTTVAATTRQA
-470 NSADANANGRY
+470 SADANTNGRY

-496 EDKAKVWLGIA
+496 EDKANVWLGIA

-522 KSFMQIIKNHVQY
+522 KSFMQIIKSHVQY
-535 YVGRTNIENDQA
+535 YVGRTDIENDQA
-547 ASQGTNYNNQSTGQD
+547 SRQGTDYSKYRQD
-562 NQAPAG
+562 NNPSQQNTG
-568 EKTGGQPEGQPQPD
+568 EQPD
-582 SGGQPPADQNNK
+582 DQAGKK

>member
-6 YSVDADILEN
+6 YPVDADILEN
-16 SYVDKMAN
+16 SYVDKMAY

-37 LNSFISECLCIAEGG
+37 LNAFISECLCIAEGG

-62 EGISDKAE
+62 EGISDKAG

-137 PLLNVQ
+137 PILNVQ

-314 GNKSLVGELKDIVTN
+314 GNNSLVGKELDAA
-329 DPNYE
+329 DPNLK
-334 LANKKSEEQQKTDNK
+334 LAQNEKEAAEKQAADDAAKKKE
-349 GTGNTAETTSNP
+349 
-361 KINTNGNQRASNN
+361 
-374 AKTSTKINTNGN
+374 AKTSKEQQATTIPKDNETGNG
-386 QRADNNAKTSGKTTE
+386 AEAEAKKTTS
-401 APQVP
+401 P
-406 NLTGRGSVNSAYNQK
+406 
-421 IKEESAF
+421 EEST
-428 IYSRVFDRYITEDEV
+428 YSRVFGRYITEDEV

-454 TGTGG
+454 TDTGG

-481 DVKGA
+481 NVKGA
-486 VNVKSTDKTI
+486 VNVNSTDKTI
-496 EDKAKVWLGIA
+496 EDKAKIWLGIA

-547 ASQGTNYNNQSTGQD
+547 ASQGTNYNNQSTEKK
-562 NQAPAG
+562 PAEQSSG
-568 EKTGGQPEGQPQPD
+568 GGDTGSEATGGTPEEK
-582 SGGQPPADQNNK
+582 NK

>member
-6 YSVDADILEN
+6 YPVDADILEN
-16 SYVDKMAN
+16 SYVDKMAY

-37 LNSFISECLCIAEGG
+37 LNAFISECLCIAEGG

-62 EGISDKAE
+62 EGISDKAG

-137 PLLNVQ
+137 PILNVQ

-235 SKEFADEVKNVM
+235 NKEFADEVKNVM

-314 GNKSLVGELKDIVTN
+314 GNKSLVGKELDAA
-329 DPNYE
+329 DPNLK
-334 LANKKSEEQQKTDNK
+334 LAQNEKEAAEKQAADDAAKKKE
-349 GTGNTAETTSNP
+349 
-361 KINTNGNQRASNN
+361 
-374 AKTSTKINTNGN
+374 AKTSKEQQATTIPKDNETGNG
-386 QRADNNAKTSGKTTE
+386 AEAEAKKTTS
-401 APQVP
+401 P
-406 NLTGRGSVNSAYNQK
+406 
-421 IKEESAF
+421 EEST
-428 IYSRVFDRYITEDEV
+428 YSRVFGRYITEDEV

-454 TGTGG
+454 TDTGG

-481 DVKGA
+481 NVKGA
-486 VNVKSTDKTI
+486 VNVNSTDKTI
-496 EDKAKVWLGIA
+496 EDKAKIWLGIA

-547 ASQGTNYNNQSTGQD
+547 ASQGTNYNNQSTEKK
-562 NQAPAG
+562 PAEQSSG
-568 EKTGGQPEGQPQPD
+568 GGDTGSEATGGTPEEK
-582 SGGQPPADQNNK
+582 NK

>member
-6 YSVDADILEN
+6 YPVDADILEN
-16 SYVDKMAN
+16 SYVDKMAY

-37 LNSFISECLCIAEGG
+37 LNAFISECLCIAEGG

-62 EGISDKAE
+62 EGISDKAG

-260 GEANDYDKAE
+260 GDANEYDKAK
-270 GKLVHTN
+270 GNLVHTN

-314 GNKSLVGELKDIVTN
+314 GNKSLVGELEDAN
-329 DPNYE
+329 DPNYN
-334 LANKKSEEQQKTDNK
+334 LAQKEKEAAEKQAAADDAAKKKE
-349 GTGNTAETTSNP
+349 AETTSN
-361 KINTNGNQRASNN
+361 
-374 AKTSTKINTNGN
+374 TKINTNGN
-386 QRADNNAKTSGKTTE
+386 QKADNNAKTSGKTTE

-406 NLTGRGSVNSAYNQK
+406 NLTGRGSVNSAYNQNNQK
-421 IKEESAF
+421 IKESAF
-428 IYSRVFDRYITEDEV
+428 IYSRVFGRYITEDEV

-481 DVKGA
+481 NVKGA
-486 VNVKSTDKTI
+486 VNVNSTDKTI
-496 EDKAKVWLGIA
+496 EDKAKIWLGIA

-547 ASQGTNYNNQSTGQD
+547 ARQGTNYNNQSTGQD
-562 NQAPAG
+562 NQAPAEG
-568 EKTGGQPEGQPQPD
+568 NTNGQPADQAGGGQPQSTG
-582 SGGQPPADQNNK
+582 GGQPTGGA

>member
-6 YSVDADILEN
+6 YPVDADILEN
-16 SYVDKMAN
+16 SYVDKMAY

-37 LNSFISECLCIAEGG
+37 LNAFISECLCIAEGG

-168 WRNGKPADNP
+168 WKNGKPADNP

-235 SKEFADEVKNVM
+235 NKEFADEVKNVM
-247 SKADKDGY
+247 SKAEKDGY

-260 GEANDYDKAE
+260 GDANDYDKAD

-314 GNKSLVGELKDIVTN
+314 GNKSLVGELKDAN
-329 DPNYE
+329 DPNYN
-334 LANKKSEEQQKTDNK
+334 LAQKEKEAAEKQAAADAAEKKETEPPK
-349 GTGNTAETTSNP
+349 GQNDAE
-361 KINTNGNQRASNN
+361 ASGD
-374 AKTSTKINTNGN
+374 KS
-386 QRADNNAKTSGKTTE
+386 
-401 APQVP
+401 
-406 NLTGRGSVNSAYNQK
+406 
-421 IKEESAF
+421 KEEST
-428 IYSRVFDRYITEDEV
+428 YSRVFDRYITEDEV

-449 DTTNN
+449 GGTTNN
-454 TGTGG
+454 TGTDGG

-481 DVKGA
+481 AVKGA

-496 EDKAKVWLGIA
+496 EDKANVWLGIA
-507 TEVVTAKMTAVDAIN
+507 TEVVTAKMTAVEAIN

-547 ASQGTNYNNQSTGQD
+547 ARQGTNYNNQTSTGEKPAEQSSGKE
-562 NQAPAG
+562 NAG
-568 EKTGGQPEGQPQPD
+568 EKEAKGET
-582 SGGQPPADQNNK
+582 PPADQNK

>member
-6 YSVDADILEN
+6 YPVDADILEN
-16 SYVDKMAN
+16 SYVDKMAY

-37 LNSFISECLCIAEGG
+37 LNAFISECLCIAEGG

-62 EGISDKAE
+62 EGISDKAG

-168 WRNGKPADNP
+168 WKNGKPADNP

-189 YFKGLGTGEVDFTAS
+189 YFKGLGTSEVDFTAS

-235 SKEFADEVKNVM
+235 NKEFADEVKNVM
-247 SKADKDGY
+247 SKAEKDGY

-260 GEANDYDKAE
+260 GKANDYDKAD

-301 DGKWGVYLGNDYP
+301 DGKWGIYLGNDYP
-314 GNKSLVGELKDIVTN
+314 GNKSLVGELKDAN
-329 DPNYE
+329 DPNYN
-334 LANKKSEEQQKTDNK
+334 LAQKEK
-349 GTGNTAETTSNP
+349 EAAE
-361 KINTNGNQRASNN
+361 KQA
-374 AKTSTKINTNGN
+374 
-386 QRADNNAKTSGKTTE
+386 ADNAAKKKEAAEKQAADNAAKNKNQ
-401 APQVP
+401 QVEH
-406 NLTGRGSVNSAYNQK
+406 NAAT
-421 IKEESAF
+421 
-428 IYSRVFDRYITEDEV
+428 YSRVFDRYITEDEV
-443 TYSGNG
+443 TYSGNDG
-449 DTTNN
+449 GATNN
-454 TGTGG
+454 TGTGGG

-470 NSADANANGRY
+470 NSADANVNGRY
-481 DVKGA
+481 NVKGA
-486 VNVKSTDKTI
+486 VNVNSTDKTI
-496 EDKAKVWLGIA
+496 EDKAKIWLGIA

-547 ASQGTNYNNQSTGQD
+547 ASQGTNYNNQSTEKK
-562 NQAPAG
+562 PAEQSSG
-568 EKTGGQPEGQPQPD
+568 GGDTGSGATGGTPEE
-582 SGGQPPADQNNK
+582 KK

>member
-6 YSVDADILEN
+6 YPVDADILEN
-16 SYVDKMAN
+16 SYVDKMAY

-37 LNSFISECLCIAEGG
+37 LNAFISECLCIAEGG

-62 EGISDKAE
+62 EGISDKAG

-127 GIKNIVGVKI
+127 GIKNIVAVKI

-168 WRNGKPADNP
+168 WKNGKPADNP

-235 SKEFADEVKNVM
+235 NKEFADEVKNVM

-260 GEANDYDKAE
+260 GEANDYDKAK

-314 GNKSLVGELKDIVTN
+314 GNKSLVGELEDAN
-329 DPNYE
+329 DPNYN
-334 LANKKSEEQQKTDNK
+334 LAQKEKEAAEKQAAADAAKKKEAETSEGQQATTTPKDNE
-349 GTGNTAETTSNP
+349 TGNGAE
-361 KINTNGNQRASNN
+361 
-374 AKTSTKINTNGN
+374 AKAKKPTST
-386 QRADNNAKTSGKTTE
+386 
-401 APQVP
+401 
-406 NLTGRGSVNSAYNQK
+406 
-421 IKEESAF
+421 EEST
-428 IYSRVFDRYITEDEV
+428 YSRVFGRYITEDEV

-454 TGTGG
+454 TGTDGG

-481 DVKGA
+481 NVKGA
-486 VNVKSTDKTI
+486 VNVNSTDKTI
-496 EDKAKVWLGIA
+496 EDKAKIWLGIA

-547 ASQGTNYNNQSTGQD
+547 ARQGTNYNNQSTGQD
-562 NQAPAG
+562 NQAPAEG
-568 EKTGGQPEGQPQPD
+568 NTNGQPA
-582 SGGQPPADQNNK
+582 SGGQPPANQNGEGQQ

>member
-6 YSVDADILEN
+6 YPVDADILEN
-16 SYVDKMAN
+16 SYVDKMAY

-37 LNSFISECLCIAEGG
+37 LNAFISECLCIAEGG

-127 GIKNIVGVKI
+127 GIKNIVAVKI

-235 SKEFADEVKNVM
+235 NKEFADEVKNVM

-260 GEANDYDKAE
+260 GDANDYDKAE

-301 DGKWGVYLGNDYP
+301 GDKWGVYLGNDYP
-314 GNKSLVGELKDIVTN
+314 GNKSLVGELNAN
-329 DPNYE
+329 DPNYN
-334 LANKKSEEQQKTDNK
+334 LAQKEKEAAEKQATADAAKKKEAEPSEGQQATTTPKDNE
-349 GTGNTAETTSNP
+349 TGNGAE
-361 KINTNGNQRASNN
+361 
-374 AKTSTKINTNGN
+374 AKAKKPTST
-386 QRADNNAKTSGKTTE
+386 
-401 APQVP
+401 
-406 NLTGRGSVNSAYNQK
+406 
-421 IKEESAF
+421 EEST
-428 IYSRVFDRYITEDEV
+428 YSRVFGRYITEDEV

-496 EDKAKVWLGIA
+496 EDKANVWLGIA
-507 TEVVTAKMTAVDAIN
+507 TEVVTAKMTAVEAIN

-547 ASQGTNYNNQSTGQD
+547 ASQGTNYNTTGNNNQQQNTK
-562 NQAPAG
+562 APAEG
-568 EKTGGQPEGQPQPD
+568 TPAGQPAD
-582 SGGQPPADQNNK
+582 GGGTPEEKNK

>member
-6 YSVDADILEN
+6 YPVDADILEN
-16 SYVDKMAN
+16 SYVDKMAY

-37 LNSFISECLCIAEGG
+37 LNAFISECLCIAEGG
-52 NIYDGIKAIN
+52 NIYDGIKVIN
-62 EGISDKAE
+62 EGISDKAG

-127 GIKNIVGVKI
+127 GIKNIVAVKI

-235 SKEFADEVKNVM
+235 NKEFADEVKNVM
-247 SKADKDGY
+247 TKAEKDGY

-314 GNKSLVGELKDIVTN
+314 GNKSLVGELEDAN
-329 DPNYE
+329 DPNYN
-334 LANKKSEEQQKTDNK
+334 LAQKEKEAAEKQAAANAAKKKEAETSKEQQATTTPKDNE
-349 GTGNTAETTSNP
+349 TGNGAEAEAKKTTSP
-361 KINTNGNQRASNN
+361 
-374 AKTSTKINTNGN
+374 
-386 QRADNNAKTSGKTTE
+386 
-401 APQVP
+401 
-406 NLTGRGSVNSAYNQK
+406 
-421 IKEESAF
+421 EEST
-428 IYSRVFDRYITEDEV
+428 YSRVFGRYITEDEV

-454 TGTGG
+454 TGTDGG

-481 DVKGA
+481 NVKGA
-486 VNVKSTDKTI
+486 VNVNSTDKTI
-496 EDKAKVWLGIA
+496 EDKAKIWLGIA

-547 ASQGTNYNNQSTGQD
+547 ASQGTNYNNQSTEKK
-562 NQAPAG
+562 PAEQSSG
-568 EKTGGQPEGQPQPD
+568 GGDTGSEATGGTPEEK
-582 SGGQPPADQNNK
+582 NK